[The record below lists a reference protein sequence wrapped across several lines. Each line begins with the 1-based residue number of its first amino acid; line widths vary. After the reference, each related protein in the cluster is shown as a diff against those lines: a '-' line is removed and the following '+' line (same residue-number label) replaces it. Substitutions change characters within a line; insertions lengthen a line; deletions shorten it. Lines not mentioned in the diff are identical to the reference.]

1 MFRKIQNFL
10 KLKDQKWS
18 DDKPLRKKTSEH
30 IWQYVKSGSWHFQRF
45 CSKTKSKLRVSEDF

>member
-1 MFRKIQNFL
+1 MFQKIQNFF

-30 IWQYVKSGSWHFQRF
+30 IWQYVKSGSWHF
-45 CSKTKSKLRVSEDF
+45 